1 MKNNYSLQLCIKLSS
16 ENYNKMLLPRD
27 AATYVLTR
35 PTELKEKRIKQRLNL
50 RSDIGD
56 GWNEIFGR

>member
-1 MKNNYSLQLCIKLSS
+1 
-16 ENYNKMLLPRD
+16 MLLPRD

-35 PTELKEKRIKQRLNL
+35 PTGLKEKRIKQRLNL